1 MFIFMPKMSLVDGKM
16 HTALSGLGVAY
27 CCLCT
32 YSKGQCHD
40 SDYVNSGF
48 KVNRSLDETLEICKE
63 NIHLIENRRKGD
75 YDVRKGVT
83 HEPITTEDMN
93 SLHPLHNLLRCFG
106 WLFKICYHATAGHL
120 SLSEAKLDVSNKVAR
135 ALEFLKQAKE
145 EIQARVKEVACITI
159 EKADPTGHGGSS
171 TTGNVAKEMLNTS
184 YRKLLTEG
192 VLNTELKSKL
202 DELLLNMAVIL
213 TLINS
218 NRKIKVNEFHEFC
231 HATYLNVIS
240 IP

>member
-1 MFIFMPKMSLVDGKM
+1 M
-16 HTALSGLGVAY
+16 
-27 CCLCT
+27 
-32 YSKGQCHD
+32 
-40 SDYVNSGF
+40 
-48 KVNRSLDETLEICKE
+48 
-63 NIHLIENRRKGD
+63 
-75 YDVRKGVT
+75 
-83 HEPITTEDMN
+83 
-93 SLHPLHNLLRCFG
+93 
-106 WLFKICYHATAGHL
+106 
-120 SLSEAKLDVSNKVAR
+120 
-135 ALEFLKQAKE
+135 
-145 EIQARVKEVACITI
+145 ACITI

-240 IP
+240 IPWIELSPSAHIVLAHSAELIADNGNKGLLNYSESGLEANNKFLRQYRLNRSRKTSQFDNLSDCINRLWDKSDPVVAKRRERLSCRHCNGVGHTIRSCADMKAELSGCNSEFESLLSFLIDFLILFKWVLLLLLIT

>member
-1 MFIFMPKMSLVDGKM
+1 M
-16 HTALSGLGVAY
+16 
-27 CCLCT
+27 
-32 YSKGQCHD
+32 
-40 SDYVNSGF
+40 
-48 KVNRSLDETLEICKE
+48 
-63 NIHLIENRRKGD
+63 
-75 YDVRKGVT
+75 
-83 HEPITTEDMN
+83 
-93 SLHPLHNLLRCFG
+93 
-106 WLFKICYHATAGHL
+106 
-120 SLSEAKLDVSNKVAR
+120 
-135 ALEFLKQAKE
+135 
-145 EIQARVKEVACITI
+145 ACITI

-240 IP
+240 IPWIELSPSAHIVLAHSAELIADNGNKGLLNYSESGLEANNKSLRRYRLNRSINRLRDKSDPVVAKRRERLSCRHCNGVGHTIRSCADMKAELSGCNSEFESLLSFLTDFS